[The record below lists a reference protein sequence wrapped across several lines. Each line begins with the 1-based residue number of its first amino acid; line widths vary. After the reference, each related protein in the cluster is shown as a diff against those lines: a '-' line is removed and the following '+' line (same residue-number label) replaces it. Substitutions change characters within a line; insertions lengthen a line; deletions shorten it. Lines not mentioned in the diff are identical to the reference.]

1 MGLIKRQNMIRLA
14 LKSLKSTKNVQ
25 LARYFS
31 ETLPQQGGAGGK
43 GGDAVRY
50 YKNGELVKRSF
61 LTLKTSEDIEGYV
74 VNLWRDYHRSTN
86 KADIGMESGI
96 EHHGLDSLDSIEL
109 SMRIE
114 EDLGVLISA
123 ETLPVLR
130 KVKHYVNYLNQVQ
143 AFQTEYNRKH
153 MA

>member
-1 MGLIKRQNMIRLA
+1 MIRLG
-14 LKSLKSTKNVQ
+14 LKSLKNSKNVQ

-31 ETLPQQGGAGGK
+31 GTDIQKGGAGAT
-43 GGDAVRY
+43 GDNALRF
-50 YKNGELVKRSF
+50 YKNGELIKRSF

-86 KADIGMESGI
+86 KAGIGMDSGLAD
-96 EHHGLDSLDSIEL
+96 HGLDSLDSIEL
-109 SMRIE
+109 SMRVE

-153 MA
+153 LS